1 LSFPTIPSCIWAAV
15 LRAPLR
21 EPVELLDRAFDVRAE
36 PFADRARVA
45 PLLDAVDRARFAPLE
60 AVPALFAVVRVV
72 PVFADWVRFL
82 AAPLAAEPVREAGLD
97 AVAPPE
103 RLVLLLPLP
112 ARDRLVVAMSP
123 SQECDPRILASLPT
137 AGRF

>member
-1 LSFPTIPSCIWAAV
+1 
-15 LRAPLR
+15 
-21 EPVELLDRAFDVRAE
+21 
-36 PFADRARVA
+36 
-45 PLLDAVDRARFAPLE
+45 
-60 AVPALFAVVRVV
+60 
-72 PVFADWVRFL
+72 
-82 AAPLAAEPVREAGLD
+82 VREAGLD